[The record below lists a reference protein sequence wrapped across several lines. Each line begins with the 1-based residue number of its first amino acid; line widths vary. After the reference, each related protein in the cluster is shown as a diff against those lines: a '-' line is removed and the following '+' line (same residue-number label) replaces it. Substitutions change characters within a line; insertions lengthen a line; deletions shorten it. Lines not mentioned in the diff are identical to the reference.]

1 MNQHLRVC
9 VYVIFVSA
17 CVYQCGEGSVEVV
30 NLFPYVGNRMVS
42 PVDCKCVSI
51 ESIKGGF

>member
-9 VYVIFVSA
+9 VCVCVCVCIMSA
-17 CVYQCGEGSVEVV
+17 CVYQLGEGSVEVL

-42 PVDCKCVSI
+42 SVDYKCVNI
-51 ESIKGGF
+51 